1 MTRNDPTDPKGLIAE
16 AYRIEGITEAE
27 CKSIFLDW
35 ALTVPDGTDTRTVQT
50 TLLDRHGV
58 EGHPMTAVL
67 REGLA
72 GPVTPRRRGGY
83 RARPRDP
90 SQ

>member
-35 ALTVPDGTDTRTVQT
+35 ALTVPDGTDTRTVLT

-58 EGHPMTAVL
+58 EGHTMTAVV
-67 REGLA
+67 RHGLA